1 MAAVV
6 LDHAF
11 GWPSGGFL
19 GVDAFFVVSGF
30 VVTASLLRER
40 RVQGTIELR
49 RFAVRRLR
57 RLTPSA
63 LLVLAVSV
71 LASITLLPAP
81 RALIAVTDAGWAAV
95 GLANWRFAAAG
106 TDYFARGDAP
116 SPLQHYWSL
125 GVEEQF
131 YVVLPVALVLLLG
144 AAPGL
149 GRLRRTGVVLGLGSV
164 VSLGWAVVAS
174 ATDPSPAYFSTTTR
188 AWELGLGA
196 VIAVLTVRPIR
207 TPVWAAQTASGV
219 GLLLLLASLVLG
231 RSSDGVPAPLSLAP
245 TVGVGLLLL
254 SGTSRSTVTGRLLS
268 SAPLVG
274 LGTISYSLYLW
285 HWPLIVFLPLVAPV
299 PAVATVALSVAL
311 SAVSYVLI
319 ERRFRQ
325 PRPGPPGAA
334 ELRHERFAT
343 LAGVV
348 VVAIVLTAVA
358 ADRTAPTPGSVSALT
373 SGATADGDTDGA
385 GDGDGDEPT
394 VLSERTR
401 AIQTALVARRWP
413 DRLTPSVE
421 AVSTPRYAESL
432 TTDPAWEDTLSCSRP
447 DTDSTRDGTCTWGAP
462 DGDSVVL
469 VGDSTGAYAAPAWR
483 TLAEDGSRFRVRNTT
498 RIGCPF
504 AAVELPSASVQCDGH
519 NPKVVDLIRR
529 TEPDLLVVTNRFW
542 DKTDPDMADLPQA
555 DYEQAVA
562 EMLESV
568 KDLVGTIIVVPP
580 VSPGFDPERCFAG
593 TRGPS
598 DCRVTA
604 DLARSQADSLRA
616 AVGSTATVLDTTR
629 LWCAGACP
637 IIIGDTLVRFDP
649 VHVTP
654 DAARE
659 SAPAL
664 LALLEQAGV
673 VDDAASSGAAQQKSA
688 ETEGLHD
695 TTSSTPSAARAS
707 KTTGPTAES
716 IRQRTPSPGGSRGRS
731 FPSRLQGDDES
742 GVPGRNE
749 RPHPQGRPPP
759 PGSTTHAPN
768 DQPRATRGHRPTP
781 VWDDRPRDGDVPRRL
796 RAARDRRARP
806 PAGRHARRPRQR
818 GLRRR
823 GRPRRRL

>member
-11 GWPSGGFL
+11 GWPGGGFL

-40 RVQGTIELR
+40 RVQGSIDLR

-57 RLTPSA
+57 RLAPSA
-63 LLVLAVSV
+63 LVVLAVSV
-71 LASITLLPAP
+71 LASIALLPGP

-144 AAPGL
+144 AASGL
-149 GRLRRTGVVLGLGSV
+149 GRLRRTGVILGLGSAM
-164 VSLGWAVVAS
+164 SFGWAIVAS
-174 ATDPSPAYFSTTTR
+174 ATDHTPAYFSTTTR

-196 VIAVLTVRPIR
+196 VIAVLTVRPMR

-219 GLLLLLASLVLG
+219 GLVLLLASLVLG

-245 TVGVGLLLL
+245 TIGVGLLLL
-254 SGTSRSTVTGRLLS
+254 SGASRSTVTGRLLS

-299 PAVATVALSVAL
+299 PAGATVALSVAL

-325 PRPGPPGAA
+325 ARRGRPGAT

-343 LAGVV
+343 LAGVA
-348 VVAIVLTAVA
+348 VVAVVLAAVA
-358 ADRTAPTPGSVSALT
+358 GDRTAPTPGSVSALT
-373 SGATADGDTDGA
+373 SGATADHDS
-385 GDGDGDEPT
+385 DEPAA
-394 VLSERTR
+394 LSERTR
-401 AIQTALVARRWP
+401 AIQTALAARRWP
-413 DRLTPSVE
+413 DRLSPSVE
-421 AVSTPRYAESL
+421 TVSTPRYAESL

-447 DTDSTRDGTCTWGAP
+447 DTDSTRDGTCTWGAA

-483 TLAEDGSRFRVRNTT
+483 TLAEDGSRFLVRNTT

-504 AAVELPSASVQCDGH
+504 ADVELASAPVQCDGH

-542 DKTDPDMADLPQA
+542 DKTDPDMADLPRA
-555 DYEQAVA
+555 DYERAVA
-562 EMLESV
+562 DMLDSV
-568 KDLVGTIIVVPP
+568 KDLVGMIVVVPP
-580 VSPGFDPERCFAG
+580 IPPGFDPERCFAG

-616 AVGSTATVLDTTR
+616 AVGSAATVLDTTR

-673 VDDAASSGAAQQKSA
+673 VDEAASSGAAQGKNT
-688 ETEGLHD
+688 ETERPHD
-695 TTSSTPSAARAS
+695 ATNSAPGAAHAAQI
-707 KTTGPTAES
+707 TGPAAES
-716 IRQRTPSPGGSRGRS
+716 IRRRTSR
-731 FPSRLQGDDES
+731 P
-742 GVPGRNE
+742 
-749 RPHPQGRPPP
+749 
-759 PGSTTHAPN
+759 
-768 DQPRATRGHRPTP
+768 
-781 VWDDRPRDGDVPRRL
+781 
-796 RAARDRRARP
+796 
-806 PAGRHARRPRQR
+806 
-818 GLRRR
+818 
-823 GRPRRRL
+823 GRPRGRTHHDKPRRRVRRQTA